1 MDFYIMF
8 LVGMGSKVVS
18 IIRTKYVKK
27 DRLSTSFDGS
37 IFSVSVSL
45 KKALLLLLPSE
56 YGKGKVKKKNKRHLK
71 PLKHSQDD
79 DALKPHPHP
88 NRPTHS
94 SIRSLSMAVSDAVV
108 SNLTVLYV
116 AVIAC
121 IKAYGFVC
129 GRSFGGAFVLLVS
142 TATVALILVATLT
155 WDVSRK
161 ATYAFAPDHPP
172 PPYPPP
178 HHAHEPCKGGI
189 CWHGVAVR
197 SPASQVRFRLPPN
210 LPHTTL

>member
-1 MDFYIMF
+1 MTFVASVFSFSRF
-8 LVGMGSKVVS
+8 LCLASPSCK
-18 IIRTKYVKK
+18 
-27 DRLSTSFDGS
+27 SF
-37 IFSVSVSL
+37 F
-45 KKALLLLLPSE
+45 
-56 YGKGKVKKKNKRHLK
+56 KNGGL
-71 PLKHSQDD
+71 
-79 DALKPHPHP
+79 
-88 NRPTHS
+88 
-94 SIRSLSMAVSDAVV
+94 V

-121 IKAYGFVC
+121 IKLYGFAC

-161 ATYAFAPDHPP
+161 ATYAFAADHSPP
-172 PPYPPP
+172 PSPP

-197 SPASQVRFRLPPN
+197 SPASQVRFRLPQN